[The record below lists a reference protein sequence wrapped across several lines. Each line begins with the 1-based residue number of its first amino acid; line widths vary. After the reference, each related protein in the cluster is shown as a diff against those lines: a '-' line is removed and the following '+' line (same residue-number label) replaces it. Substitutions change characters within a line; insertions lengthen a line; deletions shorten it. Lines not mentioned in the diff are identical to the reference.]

1 MYIRVVNVKFASELE
16 AEAMLAFAEHELINK
31 LPGILS
37 VEVVR
42 ITNLH
47 SVVINKFESQN
58 LADESKEIIINKMK
72 QNPNIKVDVFEGEN
86 GLLDLDFY
94 VLKHNLKKAKV
105 HFSQVKKMMKAFEHW
120 FGPYPFYE
128 DSFKIVEVPY
138 LGMEHQSSITYGNR
152 YMKGYLGRDL
162 SKI

>member
-72 QNPNIKVDVFEGEN
+72 QNPNIKVEVFEGERSFIKEIF
-86 GLLDLDFY
+86 LL
-94 VLKHNLKKAKV
+94 
-105 HFSQVKKMMKAFEHW
+105 
-120 FGPYPFYE
+120 
-128 DSFKIVEVPY
+128 
-138 LGMEHQSSITYGNR
+138 
-152 YMKGYLGRDL
+152 KGTE
-162 SKI
+162 